1 MNILIVDD
9 VDLNRTM
16 LSEMLR
22 RLSDIELNGEHT
34 RLESSFIAGSRAM
47 PIRFT
52 PGRRS
57 S

>member
-1 MNILIVDD
+1 MEI
-9 VDLNRTM
+9 RTM

-22 RLSDIELNGEHT
+22 RLSNIEANGEHT

-52 PGRRS
+52 PGDRS
-57 S
+57 R